1 MSVSA
6 AAVATAIISAIR
18 CTMPAIRCTTIHWAI
33 RTIRMIPFGTTP
45 CTPIIRTTP
54 CSAVRTTARTLPG
67 RAAAILTLTRP
78 VAVMAATVDLAA
90 ATAVTAAATN

>member
-6 AAVATAIISAIR
+6 AVVATVIISAIR
-18 CTMPAIRCTTIHWAI
+18 CTMPAIRCTMTPWGIL
-33 RTIRMIPFGTTP
+33 TTRMIPSGTTR

-54 CSAVRTTARTLPG
+54 CSAARTTARTLPG
-67 RAAAILTLTRP
+67 RVAAILTLTRP
-78 VAVMAATVDLAA
+78 VAVMAVTVDLAA